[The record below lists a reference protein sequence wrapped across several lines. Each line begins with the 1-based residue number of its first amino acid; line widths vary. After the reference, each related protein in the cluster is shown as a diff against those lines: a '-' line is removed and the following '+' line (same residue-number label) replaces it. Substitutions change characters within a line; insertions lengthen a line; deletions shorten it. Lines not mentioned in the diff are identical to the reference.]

1 MKERFMGTDAEK
13 SFSAA
18 GVVARDWGWRHA
30 SRKDFA
36 LRHVDFTIQPGERVL
51 LLGASGAGKSTL
63 MSGLAGVLGGDDE
76 GELEGELL
84 IDGVDARQARG
95 RSGLVLQDP
104 DAQTILERVGDDTA
118 FGCENLNL
126 PKDEIWSRVR
136 SSLDIVGLG
145 YMKLDRSTR
154 RLSGGQRQRLALA
167 GVLAMHPGLLLL
179 DEPTANL
186 DPEGVKEVH
195 DAVRHVLEQ
204 TRETLVVVEHHI
216 DVWLDLVDRVIVLG
230 KPEADSHVSGVI
242 ADGTPEEV
250 FGSMASV
257 LAKGGA
263 WVPGR
268 TIESHTPESSQSSG
282 DVVLRTED
290 LSFGRDFALGEH
302 VNLVFHAGEITAL
315 TGKNGVGKSTL
326 ALTLAGLLKPISGR
340 VSMDETMVPVRREN
354 DVFTWKSR
362 DLLGRI
368 GMVFQEPEHQFVA
381 SSVRDE
387 AAVGPKSMGKSEEES
402 YAIADNMLERMNL
415 ARFAQANPFALSG
428 GEKRRLSVASML
440 AAAPKVL
447 VMDEPTF
454 GQDFTT
460 WTEMVKLI
468 AGARDAGCSVIMVTH
483 DEPLIEALGARRI
496 LVSEGE

>member
-1 MKERFMGTDAEK
+1 MGTDAEK

-415 ARFAQANPFALSG
+415 ARFAQANPFTLSG

>member
-1 MKERFMGTDAEK
+1 
-13 SFSAA
+13 
-18 GVVARDWGWRHA
+18 
-30 SRKDFA
+30 
-36 LRHVDFTIQPGERVL
+36 
-51 LLGASGAGKSTL
+51 
-63 MSGLAGVLGGDDE
+63 
-76 GELEGELL
+76 
-84 IDGVDARQARG
+84 
-95 RSGLVLQDP
+95 
-104 DAQTILERVGDDTA
+104 
-118 FGCENLNL
+118 
-126 PKDEIWSRVR
+126 
-136 SSLDIVGLG
+136 
-145 YMKLDRSTR
+145 MKLDRSTR

-315 TGKNGVGKSTL
+315 TGEKRRGKIHARVDFGWL
-326 ALTLAGLLKPISGR
+326 AQAEFSGR
-340 VSMDETMVPVRREN
+340 VSMDETMVPARREN

-381 SSVRDE
+381 SSVRDGS
-387 AAVGPKSMGKSEEES
+387 GPDRPQIHGQ
-402 YAIADNMLERMNL
+402 ER
-415 ARFAQANPFALSG
+415 
-428 GEKRRLSVASML
+428 RR
-440 AAAPKVL
+440 VL
-447 VMDEPTF
+447 RYSR
-454 GQDFTT
+454 QH
-460 WTEMVKLI
+460 
-468 AGARDAGCSVIMVTH
+468 A
-483 DEPLIEALGARRI
+483 
-496 LVSEGE
+496 

>member
-1 MKERFMGTDAEK
+1 MGTDAEK

-145 YMKLDRSTR
+145 YMNLDRSTR

-340 VSMDETMVPVRREN
+340 VSMDETMVPARREN

-415 ARFAQANPFALSG
+415 ARFAQANPFTLSG

-483 DEPLIEALGARRI
+483 DEPLIETLGRVAF
-496 LVSEGE
+496 S